1 MIGSRFTHL
10 TRANSNA
17 FLFMAEQYAIVYIY
31 YSFFIHSSVDGHLGC
46 CRVLTVVNSAAM
58 NMGVHVF
65 FSILVSA
72 GYIPSSGISE
82 SWDAS
87 ISSFSKNLRTIFYS
101 GCINVHSHQQCK
113 RVPFSPHPL
122 QHLLFVEFLMM
133 AILIRVRWY
142 LIIALICIF
151 LIMSNVEHPFMCL
164 VTHVCLLWRNV

>member
-1 MIGSRFTHL
+1 MHPTVSFLLPHAGPHHVRKSVLCVSIAPLQIVFISTVFLDSIYLRVSSFSFGLTSLCMIGSRFTHL

-82 SWDAS
+82 S
-87 ISSFSKNLRTIFYS
+87 
-101 GCINVHSHQQCK
+101 
-113 RVPFSPHPL
+113 
-122 QHLLFVEFLMM
+122 
-133 AILIRVRWY
+133 
-142 LIIALICIF
+142 
-151 LIMSNVEHPFMCL
+151 
-164 VTHVCLLWRNV
+164 